1 MIASRKKAETLRG
14 DLEKKGLSSEA
25 LAAVKAPAGLDINA
39 VTPEEIAVS
48 ILAEIVQVLRTME
61 PVTKEEIQQ
70 TVTEEKIIDP
80 ICGMTVDPKTAETSS
95 EFSGMTYYFCC
106 GGCKETFDREPHK
119 FAAAA

>member
-48 ILAEIVQVLRTME
+48 ILAE
-61 PVTKEEIQQ
+61 
-70 TVTEEKIIDP
+70 
-80 ICGMTVDPKTAETSS
+80 TSS